1 MPLRYV
7 HLGFISAATVLAL
20 GVGAWSIGAWMEE
33 GGSQWAALA
42 AVGLIG
48 AGGLVVYGTR
58 FFRKI
63 RGLGIVALMLGLLLG
78 APAHVL
84 ACPACVGTTDSPLA
98 TGMNLG
104 ILTLVGV
111 TVTMLL
117 AMGAFFV
124 HLARRARRTPVLAPR
139 RGDA

>member
-20 GVGAWSIGAWMEE
+20 GLGAWSVGAWMEE
-33 GGSQWAALA
+33 GGAQWATLA
-42 AVGLIG
+42 VVGVGGAVGL
-48 AGGLVVYGTR
+48 VFYGTR
-58 FFRKI
+58 FFRKM
-63 RGLGIVALMLGLLLG
+63 RGLGVVTLVFGIVLS
-78 APAHVL
+78 APESVL

-111 TVTMLL
+111 TITMLL

-124 HLARRARRTPVLAPR
+124 HLARRARLAPAPSPR
-139 RGDA
+139 REGA